1 MSRKHFYVLVNQTD
15 EVIGVVQSEMP
26 DVMDCSIAR
35 KCYLSEFG
43 FKLPIVI
50 FRYRRG
56 GSKEYQVV
64 IVQIPQ
70 GTSNSSTYFIK
81 TTAAESRE
89 APTHFLRRLNS
100 DAIDS
105 IWSTVG

>member
-1 MSRKHFYVLVNQTD
+1 MSRKHFYVLVNLTD
-15 EVIGVVQSEMP
+15 EVIGISKSEMP

-56 GSKEYQVV
+56 GSKEY
-64 IVQIPQ
+64 
-70 GTSNSSTYFIK
+70 
-81 TTAAESRE
+81 
-89 APTHFLRRLNS
+89 
-100 DAIDS
+100 
-105 IWSTVG
+105 